1 MERDG
6 YGYKGQVDMLRPIFT
21 KNGELQVGE
30 LINIANETA
39 DGLKVIL
46 GKLKARYTM
55 QEIKKFFYKFRYA

>member
-1 MERDG
+1 
-6 YGYKGQVDMLRPIFT
+6 MLRPIFT